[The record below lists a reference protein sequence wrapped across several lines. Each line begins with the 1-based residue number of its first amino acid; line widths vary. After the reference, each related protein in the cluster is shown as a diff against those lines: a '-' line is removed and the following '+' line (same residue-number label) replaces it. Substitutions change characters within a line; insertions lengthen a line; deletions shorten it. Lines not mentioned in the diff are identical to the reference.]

1 MSGNAV
7 FLPTFSAQL
16 QNQRVTNNLQVF
28 ENFTHNAQTS
38 PRARIKYLEPR
49 LPLVNNQYRLTQFA
63 RFFLSQDLLDR
74 IYAEQTSQ
82 PESVYYKSEVLFY
95 TDFFGTFSNGV
106 SSRFFGS
113 SLKKI
118 TKFVR

>member
-1 MSGNAV
+1 M
-7 FLPTFSAQL
+7 PTFSAQL
-16 QNQRVTNNLQVF
+16 QNQRATNNLPVF

-38 PRARIKYLEPR
+38 PRAKIRYLEPR
-49 LPLVNNQYRLTQFA
+49 LPLANKQYRLTQFA

-82 PESVYYKSEVLFY
+82 PELVYSKSEVLFY

-106 SSRFFGS
+106 SSRFFVS

-118 TKFVR
+118 AKFMR